1 MQKQGR
7 FDHFNEDTGCKSW
20 FFRMSV
26 GTKLKCAL
34 NNTSPNSKN
43 TQPKTKKNAFFKG
56 YISPK
61 GTTFYTFYKS
71 KLLYEALQEMGI
83 IWWPLR

>member
-7 FDHFNEDTGCKSW
+7 FDHFHEDTGCK
-20 FFRMSV
+20 SV

-43 TQPKTKKNAFFKG
+43 TQPKTQKIAFFNG

-71 KLLYEALQEMGI
+71 KLLYEALQDMGI
-83 IWWPLR
+83 IWWPLL